1 MIPSVSQMLRKSVA
15 TRDWQHANEPRSVRS
30 VMKRVVEELAA
41 MDAQVGTVYEDG
53 AGRWDQHNSSDS
65 SRRTF
70 HG

>member
-1 MIPSVSQMLRKSVA
+1 MLRKSVA

-41 MDAQVGTVYEDG
+41 MDAQVGSVYEDG
-53 AGRWDQHNSSDS
+53 ARRWDQHNSSDS
-65 SRRTF
+65 SRRPYG